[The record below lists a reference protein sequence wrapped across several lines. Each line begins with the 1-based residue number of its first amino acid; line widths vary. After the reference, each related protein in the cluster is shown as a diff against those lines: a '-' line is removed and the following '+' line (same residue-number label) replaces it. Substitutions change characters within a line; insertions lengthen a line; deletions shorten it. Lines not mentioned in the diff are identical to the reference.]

1 MSQKS
6 ITIFAD
12 KITQAALR
20 EVIEKYGFSMQCAM
34 KHHDEEGIVIKSGSE
49 GKTFSAPVHVGQIID
64 QIEYFKNKAQ
74 KKEDATIHF
83 GKARLNVHVGTFI
96 NESGTKIQL
105 TEKEVEILAYLNDK
119 KGQIVTREELLNTVW
134 NYAKD
139 VETHTLET
147 HIYRLRQ
154 KIESDPTSPTII
166 KTEENGYCV

>member
-1 MSQKS
+1 MPNKP

-12 KITQAALR
+12 KIAQAALY
-20 EVIEKYGFSMQCAM
+20 EVIEKYGFSMQCAI
-34 KHHDEEGIVIKSGSE
+34 KNHDEESIIIKSGE
-49 GKTFSAPVHVGQIID
+49 QGKTFSAPVRMGLIID

-74 KKEDATIHF
+74 KKKDATIHF
-83 GKARLNVHVGTFI
+83 GKARLNIHIGTFI
-96 NESGTKIQL
+96 NENGEEIQL
-105 TEKEVEILAYLNDK
+105 TEKEIEILAYLNDK
-119 KGQIVTREELLNTVW
+119 KGQVVTREDLLNAVW

-154 KIESDPTSPTII
+154 KIEADPTEPEII